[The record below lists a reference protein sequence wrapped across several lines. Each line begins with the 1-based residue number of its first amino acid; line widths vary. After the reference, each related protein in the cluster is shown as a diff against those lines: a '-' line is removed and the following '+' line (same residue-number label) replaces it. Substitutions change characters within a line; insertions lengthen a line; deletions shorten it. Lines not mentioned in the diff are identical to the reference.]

1 MKNDDA
7 RLQIPGSPEP
17 ERFDPAV
24 IRAELDRI
32 LHSDTFARSER
43 SRELLNYVIERD
55 LHGEADRLK
64 GFAIAL
70 DVFDRADSFD
80 PSTDAVVRVQAGR
93 LRDLLD
99 SYYSGEGL
107 CDAIRISIP
116 RGSYV
121 PAYER
126 IQPAVE
132 VPASGQ
138 DLPPAGPSAEAPDQT
153 AARGLIGQIVTQG
166 RTGLRRKLYLDMRL
180 IWLALSLIIV
190 LLGVNIWLLVDDG
203 AERPATVAIASMTG
217 RPEARPV
224 MTSPSVYLP
233 SVSITSD
240 IDGPLRL
247 ALEDAIPRFGSVV
260 YRTDRSSTLD
270 EPLADFY
277 LRAVPAGLSSMNIQL
292 YHRESG
298 ILIATDQV
306 PGGLDAAA
314 LNQHV
319 SRITSRFLP
328 VGGVIYAFLETE
340 NRLNPLTQCLVLASA
355 YFNKQDAQ
363 RHHDAYQC
371 AEELLAQGLNSA
383 LVFANLASLTAEVIT
398 DDYSYPPD
406 AGFDKAIA
414 YGRRAVELAP
424 GSSQAQRSLSWA
436 LQAAGETEPALDV
449 IREAHALNPYDLSIA
464 ASYGNALIAAGDFEK
479 AVTIMER
486 TTQAS
491 PVHPT
496 WWDFATFV
504 AAFET
509 GRYDLVSL
517 SSRNLVGHERT
528 HYCAARL
535 IAADLEGD
543 TQLRDEMLAEI
554 TKSGGH
560 FFRDPLAFYRR
571 IMPEAAAEKLVS
583 ALRDAGLPIAPAH
596 EG

>member
-7 RLQIPGSPEP
+7 RLQIPGSLEP
-17 ERFDPAV
+17 ERFEPAV

-32 LHSDTFARSER
+32 LNSDTFARSER
-43 SRELLNYVIERD
+43 SRELLQYVIERD
-55 LHGEADRLK
+55 LQGEADRLK

-70 DVFDRADSFD
+70 DVFDREDSFD

-99 SYYSGEGL
+99 SYYSGEGAQ
-107 CDAIRISIP
+107 DGIRISIP

-126 IQPAVE
+126 MQPPAEQPAGE
-132 VPASGQ
+132 PGRP
-138 DLPPAGPSAEAPDQT
+138 LPGPAGEAQGP
-153 AARGLIGQIVTQG
+153 AAVSGLVGQIVTQG
-166 RTGLRRKLYLDMRL
+166 RTGLRRKLYADMRL
-180 IWLALSLIIV
+180 IWAALSLIIV

-203 AERPATVAIASMTG
+203 AGRADTVQIASMETQSDG
-217 RPEARPV
+217 ESV
-224 MTSPSVYLP
+224 TVSPSVYLP
-233 SVSITSD
+233 SVALMAD
-240 IDGPLRL
+240 IDGPLKA

-260 YRTDRSSTLD
+260 FRTDRSATVD

-306 PGGLDAAA
+306 PGGLDAEA
-314 LNQHV
+314 LNQHI

-340 NRLNPLTQCLVLASA
+340 NRLNPLTRCLVLASA

-363 RHHDAYQC
+363 RHIDAYEC
-371 AEELLAQGLNSA
+371 SEALLAQGLNSA
-383 LVFANLASLTAEVIT
+383 LVFANLASLTVEVVT
-398 DDYSYPPD
+398 DHYSYPSGAD
-406 AGFDKAIA
+406 FGTAIA
-414 YGRRAVELAP
+414 YGRRAIELAP
-424 GSSQAQRSLSWA
+424 ASSQAYRSLARA

-449 IREAHALNPYDLSIA
+449 IREAHALNPFDLSIA
-464 ASYGNALIAAGDFEK
+464 ASYADTLIATGDFEQ

-517 SSRNLVGHERT
+517 SSRNLVGHERS

-543 TQLRDEMLAEI
+543 IALRDEMLAAI
-554 TKSGGH
+554 TKGGDQ
-560 FFRDPLAFYRR
+560 FFRDPLGFYRR
-571 IMPEAAAEKLVS
+571 IMPEAAAERLVS
-583 ALRDAGLPIAPAH
+583 ALRDAGLPVAPPH

>member
-17 ERFDPAV
+17 ERIEPAV

-55 LHGEADRLK
+55 LQGEADRLK

-70 DVFDRADSFD
+70 DVFDREDSFD

-99 SYYSGEGL
+99 SYYSGEGA
-107 CDAIRISIP
+107 CDEIRISIP

-126 IQPAVE
+126 MKPAPE
-132 VPASGQ
+132 ASPTGQ
-138 DLPPAGPSAEAPDQT
+138 DRPLDDPAAEAPGQT

-166 RTGLRRKLYLDMRL
+166 RTGLRRKLYLDIRL

-190 LLGVNIWLLVDDG
+190 MLGVNIWLLVDDG
-203 AERPATVAIASMTG
+203 ADRPGTVEFASMAA
-217 RPEARPV
+217 RPEAEPV
-224 MTSPSVYLP
+224 MISPSVYLP
-233 SVSITSD
+233 SISITSD
-240 IDGPLRL
+240 IDGPLRS

-260 YRTDRSSTLD
+260 YRTDRSATVD

-314 LNQHV
+314 MNQHI
-319 SRITSRFLP
+319 SRVTSRFLP

-340 NRLNPLTQCLVLASA
+340 NRLNPLTRCLVLASA

-363 RHHDAYQC
+363 RHRAAYQC
-371 AEELLAQGLNSA
+371 NEALLAQGVNSA
-383 LVFANLASLTAEVIT
+383 LVFANLASLTVEVVT
-398 DDYSYPPD
+398 DGYSYPLD
-406 AGFDKAIA
+406 ADFAKAIT

-424 GSSQAQRSLSWA
+424 ASSQAYRSLARA
-436 LQAAGETEPALDV
+436 LQAAGEAEPALDV

-464 ASYGNALIAAGDFEK
+464 ASYGNTLIATGDFEK
-479 AVTIMER
+479 AVTILER

-517 SSRNLVGHERT
+517 SSRNLVGHERS

-543 TQLRDEMLAEI
+543 TRLRDEMLAMI
-554 TKSGGH
+554 TKSADH

-583 ALRDAGLPIAPAH
+583 ALRDAGLAVPPPH

>member
-7 RLQIPGSPEP
+7 RLQIPGSLEP
-17 ERFDPAV
+17 ERFEPAV

-43 SRELLNYVIERD
+43 SRALLSYVIERD
-55 LHGEADRLK
+55 LQGEADRLK

-70 DVFDRADSFD
+70 DVFDREDSFD

-99 SYYSGEGL
+99 SYYASEGAQ
-107 CDAIRISIP
+107 DEVRISIP

-121 PAYER
+121 PAYDCMR
-126 IQPAVE
+126 T
-132 VPASGQ
+132 
-138 DLPPAGPSAEAPDQT
+138 LAEAPADEQERPLAGPVAEASVQN

-180 IWLALSLIIV
+180 IWLAFSLV
-190 LLGVNIWLLVDDG
+190 VALLGVNIWLLVGEKADAPG
-203 AERPATVAIASMTG
+203 TVEIASMTAQ
-217 RPEARPV
+217 PETEPV
-224 MTSPSVYLP
+224 KVSPSAYLP
-233 SVSITSD
+233 SVSILSD
-240 IDGPLRL
+240 IGGPLRS

-260 YRTDRSSTLD
+260 YRTDRSATVN

-306 PGGLDAAA
+306 PGGLDAQAMD
-314 LNQHV
+314 QHI
-319 SRITSRFLP
+319 SRIASRFLP

-340 NRLNPLTQCLVLASA
+340 NRLNPLTRCLVLASA
-355 YFNKQDAQ
+355 YFNKQDAG
-363 RHHDAYQC
+363 RHRDAYQC
-371 AEELLAQGLNSA
+371 NEALLAKGMNSA
-383 LVFANLASLTAEVIT
+383 LVYANLASLTAEVVT
-398 DDYSYPPD
+398 DHYSYPPGAD
-406 AGFDKAIA
+406 FEKAIA
-414 YGRRAVELAP
+414 YGRRSVELAP
-424 GSSQAQRSLSWA
+424 ASSQAHRSLAWA

-464 ASYGNALIAAGDFEK
+464 ASYANTLIATGDFET

-509 GRYDLVSL
+509 ERYDLVSL
-517 SSRNLVGHERT
+517 SSRNLVGHERS

-543 TQLRDEMLAEI
+543 NALRDEMLTTI
-554 TKSGGH
+554 TRSGDH

-583 ALRDAGLPIAPAH
+583 ALRDAGLPIAPPH

>member
-7 RLQIPGSPEP
+7 RLQIPGSLEP
-17 ERFDPAV
+17 ERFEPAV

-43 SRELLNYVIERD
+43 SRALLSYVIERD
-55 LHGEADRLK
+55 LQGEADRLK

-70 DVFDRADSFD
+70 DVFDREDSFD

-99 SYYSGEGL
+99 SYYASEGAQ
-107 CDAIRISIP
+107 DEVRISIP

-121 PAYER
+121 PAYDCMR
-126 IQPAVE
+126 T
-132 VPASGQ
+132 
-138 DLPPAGPSAEAPDQT
+138 LAEAPADEQERPLAGPVAEASVQN
-153 AARGLIGQIVTQG
+153 AARGLIGQIVTEG

-180 IWLALSLIIV
+180 IWLAFSLV
-190 LLGVNIWLLVDDG
+190 VALLGVNIWLLVGQKADVPG
-203 AERPATVAIASMTG
+203 TVEIASMTAQ
-217 RPEARPV
+217 PETEPV
-224 MTSPSVYLP
+224 KVSPSAYLP
-233 SVSITSD
+233 SVSILSD
-240 IDGPLRL
+240 IGGPLRS

-260 YRTDRSSTLD
+260 YRTDRSATVN

-306 PGGLDAAA
+306 PGGLDAQAMD
-314 LNQHV
+314 QHL
-319 SRITSRFLP
+319 SRIASRFLP

-340 NRLNPLTQCLVLASA
+340 NRLNPLTRCLVLASA
-355 YFNKQDAQ
+355 YFNKQDAG
-363 RHHDAYQC
+363 RHRDAYQC
-371 AEELLAQGLNSA
+371 NEALLAKGMNSA
-383 LVFANLASLTAEVIT
+383 LVYANLASLTAEVVT
-398 DDYSYPPD
+398 DHYSYPTGAD
-406 AGFDKAIA
+406 FEQAIT

-424 GSSQAQRSLSWA
+424 ASSQAQRSLAWA

-464 ASYGNALIAAGDFEK
+464 ASYANTLIATGDFET

-517 SSRNLVGHERT
+517 SSRNLVGHERS

-543 TQLRDEMLAEI
+543 NALRDEMLA
-554 TKSGGH
+554 TGMLG
-560 FFRDPLAFYRR
+560 FA
-571 IMPEAAAEKLVS
+571 PEA
-583 ALRDAGLPIAPAH
+583 R
-596 EG
+596 

>member
-1 MKNDDA
+1 MKNDDV
-7 RLQIPGSPEP
+7 RLQITGSLEP
-17 ERFDPAV
+17 ERFEPAV

-32 LHSDTFARSER
+32 LHSETFARSER
-43 SRELLNYVIERD
+43 SRALLQYVIERD
-55 LHGEADRLK
+55 LEGEADRLK

-70 DVFDRADSFD
+70 DVFDREDSFD

-99 SYYSGEGL
+99 SYYSGEGAG
-107 CDAIRISIP
+107 DRVRISIP

-126 IQPAVE
+126 MA
-132 VPASGQ
+132 
-138 DLPPAGPSAEAPDQT
+138 APDEPPIGEPDRT
-153 AARGLIGQIVTQG
+153 VAGGGTGKDAASGLIGQIVTTG
-166 RTGLRRKLYLDMRL
+166 RAGPRRKLYLDMRL
-180 IWLALSLIIV
+180 MWLALSLIIM
-190 LLGVNIWLLVDDG
+190 LLGANIWLLLTDEAD
-203 AERPATVAIASMTG
+203 RPGTAQIASMA
-217 RPEARPV
+217 ARPAPEPV
-224 MTSPSVYLP
+224 TVSPSVYLP
-233 SVSITSD
+233 SVSIMAD
-240 IDGPLRL
+240 IGGPLRA

-260 YRTDRSSTLD
+260 YRTDRSATVD

-306 PGGLDAAA
+306 PGGLDAQAM
-314 LNQHV
+314 NQHIA
-319 SRITSRFLP
+319 RITSRFLP

-340 NRLNPLTQCLVLASA
+340 NRLNPLTRCLVLASA
-355 YFNKQDAQ
+355 YFNKQDEQ
-363 RHHDAYQC
+363 RHLAAYQC
-371 AEELLAQGLNSA
+371 HEALLAQGLNSA
-383 LVFANLASLTAEVIT
+383 LVFANLASLTVEVVT
-398 DDYSYPPD
+398 DHYSYPLGAD
-406 AGFDKAIA
+406 YDKAIT

-424 GSSQAQRSLSWA
+424 ASSQAYRSLARA
-436 LQAAGETEPALDV
+436 LQASGEPEPALDV
-449 IREAHALNPYDLSIA
+449 IREANALNPFDLSIA
-464 ASYGNALIAAGDFEK
+464 ASYASTLIATGDFEK
-479 AVTIMER
+479 SIDIMER
-486 TTQAS
+486 ATQAS

-496 WWDFATFV
+496 WWDFTTFV

-517 SSRNLVGHERT
+517 SSRNLVGHQRS

-543 TQLRDEMLAEI
+543 NALRDEMLATI
-554 TKSGGH
+554 KKSDDT

-571 IMPEAAAEKLVS
+571 IMPEAAAAKLVS
-583 ALRDAGLPIAPAH
+583 ALRDAGLPVATAH